1 MPSPKRLR
9 AHSAPTPGL
18 PAGLRLTEGQRPDK
32 LGRETPARAAAVIL
46 AKRIHSFLRAKSTPS
61 ASPSAPGRAIGHVAA
76 SGSAGAPL
84 DNSLLRRNIPCSGN
98 ENSLFR
104 IVQGIHRKRFKSPHN
119 QASAGAGTGASG
131 AKSSKYPVEFPPRR
145 EFAAADRAVCRA
157 FLSVRSGARISPRQ
171 TVSAPPPEPAPPAP
185 RSSRSGPGVR
195 PGSPGPR
202 RRLRR

>member
-1 MPSPKRLR
+1 MLSLNLLG
-9 AHSAPTPGL
+9 AHCPPIHNA
-18 PAGLRLTEGQRPDK
+18 PAGLLSSERRRRDQR
-32 LGRETPARAAAVIL
+32 GCETPARPAAVIL

-202 RRLRR
+202 RRLPW